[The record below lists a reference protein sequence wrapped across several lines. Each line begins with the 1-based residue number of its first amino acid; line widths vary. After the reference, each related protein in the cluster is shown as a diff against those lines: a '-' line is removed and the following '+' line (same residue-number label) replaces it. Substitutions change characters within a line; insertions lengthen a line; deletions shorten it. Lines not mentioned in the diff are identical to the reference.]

1 MGRQGRGCAAHL
13 HMGCTCIRAR
23 VVPSSS
29 LTLSSAH
36 RHPQTPPPHTAW
48 TSNQKERWSPPASR
62 SQQCNS
68 TVIIVPKTSSKAR
81 AIGPGATEPATEQSG
96 HTEPPGHRATDRNR
110 PTAAEP
116 PSSTHSA
123 RIIDA
128 TTTHNIHEAAVCR
141 PDGARHP
148 TGSST
153 KATGLGEEKE
163 ATLRVH
169 ERRSSGLAQRMPPED
184 APCRYIR
191 PSRRIRR
198 AARDG
203 AFEVRE
209 EV

>member
-36 RHPQTPPPHTAW
+36 RHPQTHTAW

-110 PTAAEP
+110 PGRRATEQHAL
-116 PSSTHSA
+116 STN
-123 RIIDA
+123 IDA

>member
-1 MGRQGRGCAAHL
+1 
-13 HMGCTCIRAR
+13 MGCTCIRAR

-36 RHPQTPPPHTAW
+36 RHPQTHTAW
-48 TSNQKERWSPPASR
+48 TSRQKERWSPPASR

-96 HTEPPGHRATDRNR
+96 HTEPPGHRATDRAARTQHEYRCDHHTQHTRGSRQLCADRAELGIRRDR
-110 PTAAEP
+110 PQKQQR
-116 PSSTHSA
+116 S
-123 RIIDA
+123 
-128 TTTHNIHEAAVCR
+128 
-141 PDGARHP
+141 
-148 TGSST
+148 
-153 KATGLGEEKE
+153 GEEKE

-191 PSRRIRR
+191 PSRRFRR